1 MPKYGYLV
9 VEGPHDLEFAYRLL
23 SPFGFKRI
31 QWEKDLDQ
39 FLDPLVP
46 RKFPQDDGD
55 LQKRIPV
62 PLFLQSDSH
71 AIAIHSAGGDSR
83 LTEVVQEN
91 AVYLDHSQ
99 ITGVGILLDSDNAI
113 PVLDRFNSI
122 KSAMQ
127 QLGISMPSQPG
138 VVQPGV
144 PRYGAYVLP
153 DNTVQ
158 GTLEEL
164 LLETAAITYP
174 KLLASATQ
182 HIDNAILGTDLIID
196 DKKGFNKPAGRK
208 KAIIGAMASVL
219 RPGKSVQV
227 SIQDNRWFRE
237 NALHVPRVKAVQ
249 EFLKDL
255 FDL

>member
-9 VEGPHDLEFAYRLL
+9 VEGPHDVEFAYRLL
-23 SPFGFKRI
+23 SPFGFKRV
-31 QWEKDLDQ
+31 QWEKDLDE

-46 RKFPQDDGD
+46 RKFPLDDGD

-91 AVYLDHSQ
+91 AVYLDHNQ
-99 ITGVGILLDSDNAI
+99 ITGVGILLDSDHAV
-113 PVLDRFNSI
+113 PALERFNGI
-122 KSAMQ
+122 KLTMQ
-127 QLGISMPSQPG
+127 QLGVTLPNAPG
-138 VVQPGV
+138 FVQAGNPKYGV
-144 PRYGAYVLP
+144 FVLP

-164 LLETAAITYP
+164 LLETASQVYP
-174 KLLASATQ
+174 NLLASATQ
-182 HIDNAILGTDLIID
+182 HIDNAYLENDLTGD
-196 DKKGFNKPAGRK
+196 DKKDVNKPAGRK
-208 KAIIGAMASVL
+208 KAIVGAMASLL

-227 SIQDNRWFRE
+227 SIQDNRWFRA
-237 NALHVPRVKAVQ
+237 NALNIPRVKAVQ
-249 EFLKDL
+249 DFLKDL
-255 FDL
+255 FEL

>member
-9 VEGPHDLEFAYRLL
+9 VEGPHDVEFAYRLL

-31 QWEKDLDQ
+31 QWEKDLDE

-71 AIAIHSAGGDSR
+71 AIAIHRAGGDSR

-91 AVYLDHSQ
+91 AVYLDHAK
-99 ITGVGILLDSDNAI
+99 ITGVGILLDSDQVMPA
-113 PVLDRFNSI
+113 LDRFNGI

-127 QLGISMPSQPG
+127 QLGISMPNQPG
-138 VVQPGV
+138 VVQPGN
-144 PRYGAYVLP
+144 PKYGAYVLP
-153 DNTVQ
+153 DNTFQ

-164 LLETAAITYP
+164 LLETAARVYP
-174 KLLASATQ
+174 DLLTSATQ
-182 HIDNAILGTDLIID
+182 HIDNAVLGNDLTAD
-196 DKKGFNKPAGRK
+196 DKKDFNKPSGRK
-208 KAIIGAMASVL
+208 KAIVGAMASLL

-227 SIQDNRWFRE
+227 SIQDNRWFRA
-237 NALHVPRVKAVQ
+237 NALNVPRVKAVQ
-249 EFLKDL
+249 EFLKEL
-255 FDL
+255 FEL